1 MHGETC
7 IKGPICRFP
16 RDVETKDMI
25 EARLYEKLPGSI
37 VRCHTCQWL
46 CKIQPDKTGVCKMY
60 KNEAGTLFNL
70 NYAHTS
76 SVAVDPVEK
85 KPLNHLFPGS
95 LCFSLGGWGC
105 NFHCIHCQNWG
116 ISCVNIPNGDRRQ
129 AEVPPQKA
137 VEMAVHYGCQGIAWT
152 YNEPTMWFEYTLD
165 SAKLAHAAGLYSVY
179 VTNGYATEEA
189 LDLLGP
195 YLTAWRVDVKG
206 FSDGFYSKLARISR
220 WRGILDVAKRARHK
234 WGMHVEV
241 VTNVIPGMNDDDA
254 QLSGLAGWIASDLG
268 ELTPWHVTRFHPD
281 YNLPD
286 VPATPVATIER
297 AICIGKKA
305 GLKFIYGGNIPG
317 HSSESTV
324 CYNCRN
330 LIVDRQGY
338 KTEVIG
344 LDGTHCRFCGADL
357 NFRIDIKGVAK

>member
-1 MHGETC
+1 
-7 IKGPICRFP
+7 
-16 RDVETKDMI
+16 MI
-25 EARLYEKLPGSI
+25 EARLYEKLPGSA
-37 VRCHTCQWL
+37 VRCRTCQWL
-46 CKIQPDKTGVCKMY
+46 CKIQPDKAGVCKMY

-105 NFHCIHCQNWG
+105 NFHCMHCQNWE
-116 ISCVNIPNGDRRQ
+116 ISCANIPNEGRGK

-137 VEMAVHYGCQGIAWT
+137 VELAIHYGCKGIAWT

-195 YLTAWRVDVKG
+195 YLTAWRVDIKG
-206 FSDGFYSKLARISR
+206 FSDGFYSKLARVSR

-241 VTNVIPGMNDDDA
+241 VTNVTPGINDDDA
-254 QLSGLAGWIASDLG
+254 QIAAIADWIARRLG
-268 ELTPWHVTRFHPD
+268 KDTPWHITRFHPHREMRD
-281 YNLPD
+281 Y
-286 VPATPVATIER
+286 PATPLDTLEHVYER
-297 AICIGKKA
+297 GKAA
-305 GLKFIYGGNIPG
+305 GLKFVYLGNVPANE
-317 HSSESTV
+317 HSDTICPYCGNRAVIRTGFSSQTV
-324 CYNCRN
+324 GLNGSKCANC
-330 LIVDRQGY
+330 
-338 KTEVIG
+338 
-344 LDGTHCRFCGADL
+344 GTDL
-357 NFRIDIKGVAK
+357 NFRV